1 MSAAGVAVCQRT
13 ACNNG
18 SRCRLNKHSSQLALN
33 LRPVQRQQQR
43 WQQQPRSRRA
53 CTPAASEGLPPDA
66 LAAEF
71 QAFVLQQ
78 GVDGA
83 VPPSRPTHLMS
94 PLVCISAQMRALQRN
109 DYPEPDAGVR
119 TCFMFA
125 KPEECEELVIAPVAP
140 QRVRS
145 WAAHEEW
152 LAFADFSNQLRSPPF
167 LPLLNC
173 DSWQPASQLVFPS
186 SRHKNKAVFAIELGV
201 GEQQRRQLYTFCLE
215 KIEQGPFKNCWVTVG
230 VRVGDYANV

>member
-1 MSAAGVAVCQRT
+1 VSFC
-13 ACNNG
+13 
-18 SRCRLNKHSSQLALN
+18 
-33 LRPVQRQQQR
+33 
-43 WQQQPRSRRA
+43 
-53 CTPAASEGLPPDA
+53 
-66 LAAEF
+66 
-71 QAFVLQQ
+71 LQ
-78 GVDGA
+78 
-83 VPPSRPTHLMS
+83 
-94 PLVCISAQMRALQRN
+94 
-109 DYPEPDAGVR
+109 
-119 TCFMFA
+119 
-125 KPEECEELVIAPVAP
+125 VAP

-173 DSWQPASQLVFPS
+173 DSWQVSALVRRACHLVVAAIASPGLEQLLDLSCCCVCVPLPLQPASQLVFPS